1 MRSDGKDD
9 HQSEN
14 QDSDIDTWKLLL
26 DGILFSEKRTV
37 FTYLKA
43 ALTYA
48 VCVAI
53 FALLILDWFEQRQS
67 YG

>member
-1 MRSDGKDD
+1 MRPDGGED

-14 QDSDIDTWKLLL
+14 QDSDIDTWKLFL
-26 DGILFSEKRTV
+26 DAILFSEKRTV

-48 VCVAI
+48 A
-53 FALLILDWFEQRQS
+53 AA
-67 YG
+67 

>member
-1 MRSDGKDD
+1 MRPDGGED

-14 QDSDIDTWKLLL
+14 QDSDIDTWKLFL
-26 DGILFSEKRTV
+26 DAILFSEKRTV

-48 VCVAI
+48 AAI
-53 FALLILDWFEQRQS
+53 AVFALLILDFFEQR
-67 YG
+67 

>member
-1 MRSDGKDD
+1 MPPDGEDE

-14 QDSDIDTWKLLL
+14 QDSDIDTWKLFL
-26 DGILFSEKRTV
+26 DGILFSEKRTA

-48 VCVAI
+48 AAI
-53 FALLILDWFEQRQS
+53 AVMALLILDFLEKH
-67 YG
+67 